1 MPNDYTKT
9 AIKAAFI
16 RLLNE
21 RPLNK
26 ISVKSIVDICNISRN
41 TFYYHYQDIPSLLEE
56 IIIEAANTLTQQHD
70 TALSMETCIESAY
83 EFAKNNRRAVYHIYT
98 SSHRLE
104 LEKHVDRISGE
115 MMHSYVEEQA
125 RGLRVSEADKKLVCD
140 LYRFGITDIF
150 YEWLENGMK
159 EDLEAQIR
167 RLSLLFTGNIR
178 ASLSRVQ
185 IPAEA

>member
-1 MPNDYTKT
+1 MAHLT
-9 AIKAAFI
+9 
-16 RLLNE
+16 
-21 RPLNK
+21 
-26 ISVKSIVDICNISRN
+26 
-41 TFYYHYQDIPSLLEE
+41 
-56 IIIEAANTLTQQHD
+56 EAAIQDAFLKLLSEQPFVKITVTQLVEDWARRPGVQVI
-70 TALSMETCIESAY
+70 TASR
-83 EFAKNNRRAVYHIYT
+83 FAREHKRAVYHIYT

-115 MMHSYVEEQA
+115 MMRSYVEAQA
-125 RGLRVSEADKKLVCD
+125 HGLRVSEADKKLVCD

-185 IPAEA
+185 IPAES

>member
-1 MPNDYTKT
+1 MAHLTEA
-9 AIKAAFI
+9 AIQDAFLK
-16 RLLNE
+16 LLSE
-21 RPLNK
+21 QPFDK
-26 ISVKSIVDICNISRN
+26 ITVTQLVDECQITRR
-41 TFYYHYQDIPSLLEE
+41 TFYYHYSDLYELLDTGSWEE
-56 IIIEAANTLTQQHD
+56 CMI
-70 TALSMETCIESAY
+70 SASR
-83 EFAKNNRRAVYHIYT
+83 FAREHKRAVYHIYT

-115 MMHSYVEEQA
+115 MMRSYVEAQA
-125 RGLRVSEADKKLVCD
+125 HGLRVSEADKKLVCD

-185 IPAEA
+185 IPAES

>member
-83 EFAKNNRRAVYHIYT
+83 EFAKNNRRAVYHIYNAIDRNAYEDFLMRMCAHT
-98 SSHRLE
+98 ARL
-104 LEKHVDRISGE
+104 VVGE
-115 MMHSYVEEQA
+115 MTPDGKIAPEDRDALIYFAKCQFFGLCMDWTKSGMNDNIVE
-125 RGLRVSEADKKLVCD
+125 K
-140 LYRFGITDIF
+140 YRRAVRLLTDMSHG
-150 YEWLENGMK
+150 E
-159 EDLEAQIR
+159 
-167 RLSLLFTGNIR
+167 
-178 ASLSRVQ
+178 
-185 IPAEA
+185 

>member
-1 MPNDYTKT
+1 MAHLTEA
-9 AIKAAFI
+9 AIQDTFLK
-16 RLLNE
+16 LLSE
-21 RPLNK
+21 QPFDK
-26 ISVKSIVDICNISRN
+26 ITVTQLVDECQITRR
-41 TFYYHYQDIPSLLEE
+41 TFYYHYSDLYELLDTILRRETERALDEFEATGSWEE
-56 IIIEAANTLTQQHD
+56 CMI
-70 TALSMETCIESAY
+70 TASR
-83 EFAKNNRRAVYHIYT
+83 FAREHKRAVYHIYT

-115 MMHSYVEEQA
+115 MMRSYVEAQA
-125 RGLRVSEADKKLVCD
+125 RGLRVSD

-185 IPAEA
+185 IPVEV